1 MIVKTIESLFQIQG
15 VEVNSGETLISK
27 FGIKNNVCTETNDT
41 SEESPN
47 IQL

>member
-1 MIVKTIESLFQIQG
+1 MNPEDSLVQNL
-15 VEVNSGETLISK
+15 EET
-27 FGIKNNVCTETNDT
+27 NVCTKTNDT